1 MFKFKGITSTSMQ
14 VIIEEE
20 EHFIARAPIRYEVT
34 EIEGKDGAVFDELG
48 YSYIE
53 RPILVQCLNVN
64 KIDDI
69 LAWLTGEG
77 EFEYKNRKTIARFYS
92 ALEPKRQAC
101 IRTIDTTFI
110 RNPFWYKVNDEY
122 GTVTNSVTNEGNIV
136 SRPIIKLEK
145 GATTSTEITIG
156 GVRFKYT
163 FDTNDTCVEIDCD
176 KKIATFDG
184 LSRNRKL
191 EIGHDFPKLQVGS
204 NVITI
209 HSGDAN
215 IKIKRKDRW
224 L

>member
-20 EHFIARAPIRYEVT
+20 EHFIARAPLRYEVT

-92 ALEPKRQAC
+92 TLEPKRQAC

-110 RNPFWYKVNDEY
+110 RNPFWYKVNEEY
-122 GTVTNSVTNEGNIV
+122 STVTNSVTNEGNIA

-145 GATTSTEITIG
+145 GTTPSSEITIG

-163 FDTNDTCVEIDCD
+163 FDTNDTYVEIDCEE
-176 KKIATFDG
+176 KIATFNELNRD
-184 LSRNRKL
+184 RKL
-191 EIGHDFPKLQVGS
+191 EIGYDFPKLQVGS
-204 NVITI
+204 NTVIV
-209 HSGDAN
+209 HNGDAS